1 MKNENEKFYPVNN
14 DKDDGAE
21 QSMQDAH
28 DLVRKVFFS
37 STCCWLFTCILIF
50 IPDELTSPVCG
61 PALTINNY
69 QHGEQPTGQWEAQ
82 F

>member
-28 DLVRKVFFS
+28 DLVRKVFFH
-37 STCCWLFTCILIF
+37 L
-50 IPDELTSPVCG
+50 
-61 PALTINNY
+61 PAVGSLPAY
-69 QHGEQPTGQWEAQ
+69 
-82 F
+82 